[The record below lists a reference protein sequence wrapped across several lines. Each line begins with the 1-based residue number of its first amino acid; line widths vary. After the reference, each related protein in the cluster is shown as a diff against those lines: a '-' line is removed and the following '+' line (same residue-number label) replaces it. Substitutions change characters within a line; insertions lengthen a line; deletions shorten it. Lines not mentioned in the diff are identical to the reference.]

1 MIEFKNINLN
11 INSFTDVNWM
21 FGRALI
27 NKISDER
34 MEWSKKFAGV
44 ELDVDFLEMV
54 DEKLNRDIRTLVFR
68 VDAEDAEDFKKGYVA
83 ELSEALRAYFESRLS
98 EVEILANFGEYKN
111 GDRREN
117 YEIRIQVIR
126 Y

>member
-68 VDAEDAEDFKKGYVA
+68 VDAEDAEEFKKGYVA